1 MTEQDRLEMLVKHYE
16 DKEKRLIE
24 WIKEAKEK
32 ANNNARELNNY
43 NLQMNWQ
50 YYDRALRSVLKQIEV
65 LERVID
71 G

>member
-1 MTEQDRLEMLVKHYE
+1 MNELERLEMLVKHYE

>member
-1 MTEQDRLEMLVKHYE
+1 MTELERLEMLVKHYE
-16 DKEKRLIE
+16 DKEEKVIK
-24 WIKEAKEK
+24 WIKEAMNF
-32 ANNNARELNNY
+32 ANENIKKTDNY
-43 NLQMNWQ
+43 YLKMNWQ

>member
-1 MTEQDRLEMLVKHYE
+1 MSDLKRLEMLVKHYE